1 MEDSPPQPT
10 DDEDFL
16 ASFTPPGSTR
26 EFALGRR
33 WGSFATRTVR
43 RQIFELLSQHPDHQ
57 MFLAEIAR
65 ALEKDSEWICQEIR
79 HFVWTR
85 IVEVERRSTRTYYRL
100 RPGMIAQYQQW
111 LDSQKS
117 NEPEP

>member
-43 RQIFELLSQHPDHQ
+43 RQIF
-57 MFLAEIAR
+57 R
-65 ALEKDSEWICQEIR
+65 ATQPTS
-79 HFVWTR
+79 
-85 IVEVERRSTRTYYRL
+85 
-100 RPGMIAQYQQW
+100 
-111 LDSQKS
+111 
-117 NEPEP
+117 